1 VEKAAVKNAPHI
13 VLVYPRTGADAKNV
27 SLHPPLS
34 LLYLAAGLQ
43 EDYSITIFDER
54 TEDTDRFSRLLEQN
68 SLCVGFSMFTG
79 PQVKHALVLAQKA
92 KDRHITTVFGGIHA
106 TILPEQTASDPRVDY
121 VVTGDGEYAFGSL
134 LLALQKN
141 DRINPIVCG
150 SHYPPVDLDKIAP
163 LPYDLIQVENYI
175 NTASL
180 PGRSLPF
187 LFSRGCPYRCTFCC
201 NPAISKGQWRTMSVD
216 VALDQL
222 NVLVEK
228 YQLDSVFFLDEN
240 LTVNPQILNELV
252 AKIDGRFYWGAQTRA
267 DALLKND
274 LKYLEKMG
282 ARYFGVGLESGSDRI
297 LKQIKKQETVDQ
309 FIETNRR
316 LAQTGISVWYNYITG
331 FPGETH
337 DDLRATLELA
347 LAMLDENPHARNN
360 TFYLLTPYPGT
371 EIGQTLT
378 DRMPQ
383 NLAGWSEFGRHN
395 YNAPWYTPDQIKLY
409 QRIGFSS
416 KFTGRRLISLFPA
429 DDELADFARIVT
441 DKWRRFDL
449 FDDDQWEILTKTGWQ
464 ILRKHFGKHAY

>member
-1 VEKAAVKNAPHI
+1 MKSNPLI

-34 LLYLAAGLQ
+34 LLYLAAELHDSYRI
-43 EDYSITIFDER
+43 EIYDER
-54 TEDTDRFSRLLEQN
+54 TDDPDRLFRLLDEN
-68 SLCVGFSMFTG
+68 PLCVGFSIFTG
-79 PQVKHALVLAQKA
+79 PQIKHALVLAEKV

-106 TILPEQTASDPRVDY
+106 TILPEQTASDPKVDY
-121 VVTGDGEYAFGSL
+121 VVTGDGEYAFRSL
-134 LLALQKN
+134 LFALQNNEPN
-141 DRINPIVCG
+141 DPVING
-150 SHYPPVDLDKIAP
+150 DHHPPVDLNNIAP

-175 NTASL
+175 HTASL

-201 NPAISKGQWRTMSVD
+201 NPAISNGQWRTMNVE
-216 VALDQL
+216 VALDRL

-337 DDLRATLELA
+337 DDLHATLELA
-347 LAMLDENPHARNN
+347 LTVLDENPHARNN

-371 EIGQTLT
+371 EIGKTLSNYMPQTL
-378 DRMPQ
+378 D
-383 NLAGWSEFGRHN
+383 GWSEFGRHN
-395 YNAPWYTPDQIKLY
+395 YNAPWYAPQQVKLY

-416 KFTGRRLISLFPA
+416 KFTGRRLTSLFPEDA
-429 DDELADFARIVT
+429 ELADFARIVT
-441 DKWRRFDL
+441 EKWRCFDL
-449 FDDDQWEILTKTGWQ
+449 LDDDQWEILTQKGWQ
-464 ILRKHFGKHAY
+464 ILRKHFGEHAY